1 MTTDDFRL
9 PAGWYADPESS
20 GERWWNGSQWT
31 SHTRPADGTAAAADL
46 SGLAGQPPVA
56 WSDADQRVAT
66 VLDDEPRVASGGM
79 AAQPFDAPMAPSIA
93 PGWYPDPQGLPAQ
106 RWWDGAGWSPH
117 TAPATGSLVSYPGGG
132 YPGGGYP
139 VVQAPHGGTT
149 VVLMPPR
156 KSVGVALV
164 LTFFFG
170 PFGMFY
176 STVAGALFMLAVL
189 IFGGMVVGIL
199 TFGLAW
205 LVWWPMVWLVSMV
218 WGCLAAAQRPPG
230 PVVHHYR

>member
-1 MTTDDFRL
+1 MTTDQFRL

-31 SHTRPADGTAAAADL
+31 SHTRGADVTSVVPDVSSL
-46 SGLAGQPPVA
+46 EGQPPVA
-56 WSDADQRVAT
+56 WSAADHPVAT
-66 VLDDEPRVASGGM
+66 VLDDEPRVATGVM
-79 AAQPFDAPMAPSIA
+79 ASPPFDAPMAPAIA

-106 RWWDGAGWSPH
+106 RWWDGANWSPH
-117 TAPATGSLVSYPGGG
+117 TAPAAGSVVSHPR
-132 YPGGGYP
+132 GYP
-139 VVQAPHGGTT
+139 VVQAPYGGTT
-149 VVLMPPR
+149 VVMMPPR
-156 KSVGVALV
+156 KSVAVALV

-176 STVAGALFMLAVL
+176 STVGGALFMLAVL
-189 IFGGMVVGIL
+189 IFGGFIAGIL

-218 WGCLAAAQRPPG
+218 WGCLAAAQRPAS